1 MRILASLSS
10 LKLIAIKRDKIL
22 LFVLIYLAKYAI
34 RICFKSID
42 LYLKY
47 YLLIVIF

>member
-1 MRILASLSS
+1 MRISASLSF
-10 LKLIAIKRDKIL
+10 LKLIIIKRDRVL
-22 LFVLIYLAKYAI
+22 LFVLAYLTKYVIYIY
-34 RICFKSID
+34 FKSID

>member
-10 LKLIAIKRDKIL
+10 LKLITIKRDKIL
-22 LFVLIYLAKYAI
+22 LFISAYLTKHATYIY
-34 RICFKSID
+34 FKNIN

-47 YLLIVIF
+47 YLLVVIF

>member
-22 LFVLIYLAKYAI
+22 LFVLAYLTKYVIYIY
-34 RICFKSID
+34 FKSID

-47 YLLIVIF
+47 YLLVIIF